1 MRTETNKSVLRRYI
15 DELNNRNVAILDELV
30 ADEFREGVRRG
41 YCSKVAA
48 FPDYFVEVQ
57 GMIAEGD
64 QVAVE
69 WTYRGIHRGPYEGI
83 PPTGKSIAGRVIT
96 IYRVVDGRITGSRG
110 VSEPG
115 EICHQLGSSSE
126 IDEAREPGK
135 PGSGS

>member
-1 MRTETNKSVLRRYI
+1 MRTEANKAVLRRYI

-30 ADEFREGVRRG
+30 ADEFREWVRRS
-41 YCSKVAA
+41 YHSKVTA

-69 WTYRGIHRGPYEGI
+69 WTYRGAHRGPYEGI
-83 PPTGKSIAGRVIT
+83 PPTGKSIAGRVIS
-96 IYRVVDGRITGSRG
+96 IYRVVDGRITESRG

-115 EICHQLGSSSE
+115 EIGHQLGSASE
-126 IDEAREPGK
+126 TEEIREAGTPGR
-135 PGSGS
+135 